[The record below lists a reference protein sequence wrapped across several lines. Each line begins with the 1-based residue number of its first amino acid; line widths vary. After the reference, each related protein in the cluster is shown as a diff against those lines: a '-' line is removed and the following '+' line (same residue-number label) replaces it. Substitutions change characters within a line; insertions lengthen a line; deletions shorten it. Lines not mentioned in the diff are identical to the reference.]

1 MGLVEGHRAL
11 ITGGGSGIGR
21 AVARRLT
28 AEGARVAVLDRDG
41 DRAAAVAK
49 EIGGVG
55 LQVDVTDPDAVT
67 IAVDRVASDLG
78 GLSIVHANAGIGTM
92 NAVGEMSPTEWHTII
107 DVNLTGVF
115 HTVHA
120 ALPHL
125 VAGGDGRIVCTASIS
140 GVRPAEGEAAYAAA
154 KAGVAAFTASLALEY
169 APAIRANAISPGM
182 IATALTAP
190 LLEFPGIV
198 DHMIAKTP
206 AGRIG
211 EPEDIAD
218 VVLFLCSDLSRFV
231 TGQNLTV
238 DGGMIL
244 HGSGVDGLYR
254 RYRPQG
260 PSGGVVPPV
269 RLTS

>member
-1 MGLVEGHRAL
+1 MLRGMGLVEGHRAL

-21 AVARRLT
+21 AVAHRLT

-41 DRAAAVAK
+41 ERAAAVAA
-49 EIGGVG
+49 EIGGFG
-55 LQVDVTDPDAVT
+55 LQVDVTDPGALGS
-67 IAVDRVASDLG
+67 AVDRAAAELG

-92 NAVGEMSPTEWHTII
+92 NAVGEMGAAEWASII

-125 VAGGDGRIVCTASIS
+125 VAGGDGRIVCTSSIS
-140 GVRPAEGEAAYAAA
+140 GVRPAEGESAYAAA
-154 KAGVAAFTASLALEY
+154 KAGVAAFTASLAMEY
-169 APAIRANAISPGM
+169 APMIRANAVAPGM
-182 IATALTAP
+182 ISTALTAP
-190 LLEFPGIV
+190 LLAMPGIV
-198 DHMIAKTP
+198 ERMVSKTP

-211 EPEDIAD
+211 EPEDVAD
-218 VVLFLCSDLSRFV
+218 VVLFLVSDLSRFM

-244 HGSGVDGLYR
+244 HGSGVDSLYR
-254 RYRPQG
+254 TYRPDG
-260 PSGGVVPPV
+260 PT
-269 RLTS
+269 R

>member
-1 MGLVEGHRAL
+1 MLRGMGLVEGHRAL

-28 AEGARVAVLDRDG
+28 EEGARVAVLDRDG
-41 DRAAAVAK
+41 DRAGKVAA
-49 EIGGVG
+49 ETGGVG
-55 LQVDVTDPDAVT
+55 FQVDVTDPDALT
-67 IAVDRVASDLG
+67 AAVDRAADELG

-92 NAVGEMSPTEWHTII
+92 NAVGEMGAAEWGTII

-125 VAGGDGRIVCTASIS
+125 LAGGDGRIVCTSSIS

-169 APAIRANAISPGM
+169 APTVRANAVAPGM
-182 IATALTAP
+182 ISTSLTAP
-190 LLEFPGIV
+190 LLAVPGIV
-198 DHMIAKTP
+198 DRMIAKTP
-206 AGRIG
+206 AARIG
-211 EPEDIAD
+211 EPEDVAD
-218 VVLFLCSDLSRFV
+218 VVLFLVSDLSRFV
-231 TGQNLTV
+231 TGQNITV

-254 RYRPQG
+254 IYRPDG
-260 PSGGVVPPV
+260 PK
-269 RLTS
+269 R

>member
-1 MGLVEGHRAL
+1 MLRGMGLVEGHRAL

-28 AEGARVAVLDRDG
+28 EEGARVAVLDRDG
-41 DRAAAVAK
+41 DRAAAVAA
-49 EIGGVG
+49 ETGGVG
-55 LQVDVTDPDAVT
+55 LQVDVTDPEALGA
-67 IAVDRVASDLG
+67 AVDRAASELG

-92 NAVGEMSPTEWHTII
+92 NAVGEMSVAEWASII

-125 VAGGDGRIVCTASIS
+125 VAGGDGRIVCTSSIS
-140 GVRPAEGEAAYAAA
+140 GVRPAEGESAYAAA
-154 KAGVAAFTASLALEY
+154 KAGVAAFTASLAMEY
-169 APAIRANAISPGM
+169 APAIRANAVAPGM
-182 IATALTAP
+182 ISTSLTAP
-190 LLEFPGIV
+190 LLAMPGIV
-198 DHMIAKTP
+198 ERMVSKTP

-211 EPEDIAD
+211 EPEDVAD
-218 VVLFLCSDLSRFV
+218 VVLFLCSDLSRFM

-244 HGSGVDGLYR
+244 HGSGVDSLYR
-254 RYRPQG
+254 TYRPDG
-260 PSGGVVPPV
+260 PT
-269 RLTS
+269 R